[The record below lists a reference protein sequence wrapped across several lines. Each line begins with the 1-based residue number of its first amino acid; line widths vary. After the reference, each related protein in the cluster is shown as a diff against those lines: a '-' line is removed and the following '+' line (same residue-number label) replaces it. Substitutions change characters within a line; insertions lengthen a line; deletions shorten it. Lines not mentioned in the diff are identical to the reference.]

1 MNSYLWLIKEP
12 IYIGSVVV
20 NDSRRTSNRHN
31 FAKKK
36 KPFSTCS
43 FYLIKHLTCNRCTL
57 VRTRL
62 NCQNCLCFRY
72 SENPVNHTKSLRV
85 VTVFANTPRLLFSFF
100 LLLSLIFFFYK
111 LQAQCSALTSFVC
124 LSGIQLAPQLKP
136 GLRKALRQYLS
147 MCYQSNLLP
156 LDDFSKQ
163 RHVFKY
169 FPFQVN
175 LEAHIL
181 LHH

>member
-12 IYIGSVVV
+12 LYIGSVVV

-31 FAKKK
+31 FAKKTTFQHLLLLFNLTFNLQQVHACSHTPEPYK
-36 KPFSTCS
+36 KPESRDSICKHPPDS
-43 FYLIKHLTCNRCTL
+43 FFL
-57 VRTRL
+57 
-62 NCQNCLCFRY
+62 
-72 SENPVNHTKSLRV
+72 
-85 VTVFANTPRLLFSFF
+85 SFF
-100 LLLSLIFFFYK
+100 LLYFFFFFFYK

-124 LSGIQLAPQLKP
+124 LSGIQLASQLKP

-175 LEAHIL
+175 LETHIL